1 MTNIKKLEKKLG
13 FSFTKLNLIQSALT
27 HESYL
32 NEHEIQHD
40 SYERLEFFGD
50 AILEFVAS
58 EYIFKHFKTIR
69 EGRLTEIRAAL
80 VRTETLAKCAEKLD
94 LGLYLQLS
102 KGEEANNGRL
112 NKNILADA
120 VEALMAVIYLDKG
133 IEEVRRFFEHFLQE
147 ELDDIVKKELYIDPK
162 SKFQEFVQ
170 EKYKLTPQYKL
181 IIEKTEGTETIF
193 TMGLYINDKLISEG
207 DGKNKK
213 IAERNAA
220 INALGKLPEL

>member
-1 MTNIKKLEKKLG
+1 MTDIKKLEKKIG
-13 FSFTKLNLIQSALT
+13 FTFTKPSLIQSALT

-32 NEHEIQHD
+32 NEHEITHD

-58 EYIFKHFKTIR
+58 EYIYKHFKKIR

-80 VRTETLAKCAEKLD
+80 VRTETLAKCAKKLE
-94 LGLYLQLS
+94 LGTYLQLS

-112 NKNILADA
+112 NDNILADA
-120 VEALMAVIYLDKG
+120 VEALIAVIYLDKG
-133 IEEVRRFFEHFLQE
+133 IEASRRFFDNFLRE
-147 ELDDIVKKELYIDPK
+147 EVEEIVTKELFVDPK

-170 EKYKLTPQYKL
+170 EKLKVTPQYKL
-181 IIEKTEGTETIF
+181 IAEKTEGSDTVF
-193 TMGLYINDKLISEG
+193 TMGLYVSDKLISEG

-220 INALGKLPEL
+220 INALGKLSEL